1 MAGTEDNL
9 AAFRALAAQP
19 DAEMCLLDG
28 ALLIGQALQPR
39 MDTDGC
45 RDALAGMAAELRPS
59 LADSG
64 DPTHQARTLAGYLH
78 DTQGFSG
85 NAVEYYDPRNS
96 LLNEVLERRTG
107 IPITLALI
115 YLELGWRLGLPMAG
129 VGFPGHFLVKLEGDP
144 DVVIDPFSGELLDQ
158 TELERRYRLA
168 AGAGAA
174 MPREALRAATPREIL
189 FRMLTNLKRIYLEQK
204 ILPEALICCDRAIAL
219 MPQVPQEY
227 RDRALVYYG
236 LQRPPEALA
245 DLQHFLALAPAD
257 PTAAPARELAEQLE
271 AQVGRPV

>member
-1 MAGTEDNL
+1 MTGTEDNL

-19 DAEMCLLDG
+19 DAELCLLDG
-28 ALLIGQALQPR
+28 VLLIGAALQPQ
-39 MDTDGC
+39 MDAAGC
-45 RDALAGMAAELRPS
+45 REALEGMAAELRPS

-64 DPTHQARTLAGYLH
+64 DLADQARTLADYLH
-78 DTQGFSG
+78 DVRGFSG

-96 LLNEVLERRTG
+96 FLNEVLERRTG
-107 IPITLALI
+107 IPITLALV
-115 YLELGWRLGLPMAG
+115 YLEVGRRLGLPMAG

-144 DVVIDPFSGELLDQ
+144 DVVIDPFSGELLDEA
-158 TELERRYRLA
+158 ELEQRYRIA
-168 AGAGAA
+168 AGAGPTL
-174 MPREALRAATPREIL
+174 PREALRAATSREIL

-236 LQRPPEALA
+236 LQRSPEALA
-245 DLQHFLALAPAD
+245 DLQHFLDLAPED
-257 PTAAPARELAEQLE
+257 PTAGPARELAEQLE

>member
-1 MAGTEDNL
+1 MMGTEDNL

-28 ALLIGQALQPR
+28 ALLIGAALQPE
-39 MDTDGC
+39 MDAAGC
-45 RDALAGMAAELRPS
+45 RAALDGMAAELRPR

-64 DPTHQARTLAGYLH
+64 SMTHQARTLAGYLH
-78 DTQGFSG
+78 DAQGFSG

-96 LLNEVLERRTG
+96 FLNEVLARRTG

-115 YLELGWRLGLPMAG
+115 YLEVGRRLGLPMAG

-144 DVVIDPFSGELLDQ
+144 DVVIDPFSGDLLDQ
-158 TELERRYRLA
+158 AELEQRYRRA
-168 AGAGAA
+168 AGAGASL
-174 MPREALRAATPREIL
+174 PQEALRAATTREML

-204 ILPEALICCDRAIAL
+204 ILPEALVCCDRAIAL

-245 DLQHFLALAPAD
+245 DLQHFLELAPED
-257 PTAAPARELAEQLE
+257 PTASPARELAEQLE
-271 AQVGRPV
+271 AQVGPPV

>member
-1 MAGTEDNL
+1 MTGMDDNL
-9 AAFRALAAQP
+9 AVFRALAAQP
-19 DAEMCLLDG
+19 DADLCLLDG
-28 ALLIGQALQPR
+28 VLLIGQALQPE
-39 MDTDGC
+39 MNPAEC
-45 RDALAGMAAELRPS
+45 RAALERMAAELRPG
-59 LADSG
+59 LTDVEDMTG
-64 DPTHQARTLAGYLH
+64 QARALAGYLH
-78 DTQGFSG
+78 DEQGFSG

-96 LLNEVLERRTG
+96 FLNEVLARRTG

-115 YLELGWRLGLPMAG
+115 YLEVGRRLELPMAG
-129 VGFPGHFLVKLEGDP
+129 VGFPGHFLVKLAGDP

-158 TELERRYRLA
+158 AELERRYQLA
-168 AGAGAA
+168 AGAGAG
-174 MPREALRAATPREIL
+174 MPREAMRAATSREIL
-189 FRMLTNLKRIYLEQK
+189 FRILTNLKRIYLEQK
-204 ILPEALICCDRAIAL
+204 ILPEALICCDLAIAL

-245 DLQHFLALAPAD
+245 DLQHFLELAPED